1 MRLMSVALAWLLLV
15 FSSSACAHAHLKVSS
30 PAAGSRL
37 RVAPAVLSLEFSEA
51 AQLTALSIEKTG
63 AQPVKLS
70 APQSP
75 QTHISVPLP
84 TLTPGTYVVRFRA
97 LGSDG
102 HLVPGE
108 FTFSLAP

>member
-1 MRLMSVALAWLLLV
+1 MRSRGVALAWLLL
-15 FSSSACAHAHLKVSS
+15 FSSAACAHAHLKAST
-30 PAAGSRL
+30 PAAGSHL
-37 RVAPAVLSLEFSEA
+37 SAPPAALSLEFTEA
-51 AQLTALSIEKTG
+51 AQLTALSIEKSG
-63 AQPVKLS
+63 AEPVKLR

-75 QTHISVPLP
+75 QAHISVVLP
-84 TLTPGTYVVRFRA
+84 ALTPGTYVVRFRA